1 MCKILPQRLLNW
13 QLIKKCIGNNIGQL
27 SHTQADFSA
36 VNYSRQGGEGGP
48 MANRIISSSYQ
59 EYCEV
64 YPETTVFRKRKK
76 SIQFKKQTFFKKVIY
91 SEELSSQN

>member
-1 MCKILPQRLLNW
+1 
-13 QLIKKCIGNNIGQL
+13 
-27 SHTQADFSA
+27 
-36 VNYSRQGGEGGP
+36 